1 MNQIYPEHLRATII
15 ALRVKFDE
23 VSKLMHNLELEMAGL
38 SPAARK
44 YRMPEFD
51 ARVIALMKDHA
62 DIELSA
68 QAFLRP
74 SVYPK
79 GNA

>member
-1 MNQIYPEHLRATII
+1 VNHPYPLELHATVI
-15 ALRVKFDE
+15 ALRVKYDE
-23 VSKLMHNLELEMAGL
+23 IQTLMHNLDLEMAGL

-44 YRMPEFD
+44 NRMPEFD

-62 DIELSA
+62 DIERCA

-74 SVYPK
+74 SIFPK

>member
-1 MNQIYPEHLRATII
+1 MNHSYPEELHSTVV
-15 ALRVKFDE
+15 ALRVKYDE
-23 VSKLMHNLELEMAGL
+23 ISTLMHNLELEMAGL

-44 YRMPEFD
+44 NRMPEFD

-62 DIELSA
+62 DIERSA

-74 SVYPK
+74 SIYPK